1 MWYFLDTSQINI
13 TEIIIRTINSLFEN
27 LFSSIDNNIYN
38 LLDDITFVNSNILKD
53 NFFKNIF
60 GTTSQNGILLIA
72 NSLII
77 GMILYYL
84 FRLLYSHFLSI
95 EIEKPIQFLF
105 KLIIL
110 AIVINCSFFIC
121 EQLITINSYISSAI
135 REVGESLFKVNIS
148 FTELVKKL
156 NSVVSI
162 STSNFNA
169 FSLDGI
175 IKSFISIEL
184 LNLVFIQ
191 SLRYILI
198 KVFILITPFAILSLI
213 SHSTSWFFKTWAKSF
228 FSLLIIQSFI
238 SLILLIIFSIN
249 SNTSNILTKLM
260 YIGALFAITK
270 SNSYIKEL
278 IGGVSTNINN
288 NFSYL
293 KNKK

>member
-1 MWYFLDTSQINI
+1 MDTSQINI

>member
-1 MWYFLDTSQINI
+1 MDTSQINI

-249 SNTSNILTKLM
+249 SNTSNILTKLI

>member
-1 MWYFLDTSQINI
+1 MDTSQINI

-238 SLILLIIFSIN
+238 SLILLIIFFIN

>member
-1 MWYFLDTSQINI
+1 MNASQINI
-13 TEIIIRTINSLFEN
+13 TEVIIRTINSLFEN

-38 LLDDITFVNSNILKD
+38 ILDDITFIDSNILKD
-53 NFFKNIF
+53 NLFKNIF
-60 GTTSQNGILLIA
+60 GNTAQNGILLIA

-77 GMILYYL
+77 GIILYYL
-84 FRLLYSHFLSI
+84 FRLLYSYFLSI
-95 EIEKPIQFLF
+95 EIEKPTQFLF
-105 KLIIL
+105 KLIIFI
-110 AIVINCSFFIC
+110 IVINCSFFIC
-121 EQLITINSYISSAI
+121 EQLITINSYISSSI
-135 REVGESLFKVNIS
+135 REIGESLFKVNIS

-156 NSVVSI
+156 NSVINI
-162 STSNFNA
+162 SNSNFNA

-184 LNLVFIQ
+184 LNLVFVQ

-198 KVFILITPFAILSLI
+198 KVFILISPFSILSLI
-213 SHSTSWFFKTWAKSF
+213 NHSTSWFFKTWAKSF

-260 YIGALFAITK
+260 YIGALFAISK

-288 NFSYL
+288 NLTFL

>member
-1 MWYFLDTSQINI
+1 MIILDTTQINI
-13 TEIIIRTINSLFEN
+13 TEVIVKTINSLFEN

-38 LLDDITFVNSNILKD
+38 ILDDITFINSNILKD
-53 NFFKNIF
+53 NLFKNIF
-60 GTTSQNGILLIA
+60 GTDSQNGILLIA

-77 GMILYYL
+77 GIVLYYL

-95 EIEKPIQFLF
+95 EIEKPTQFLF
-105 KLIIL
+105 KLIIFGIL
-110 AIVINCSFFIC
+110 INCSFFIC
-121 EQLITINSYISSAI
+121 EQLITINSYISLSI
-135 REVGESLFKVNIS
+135 RELGESLFKINIS
-148 FTELVKKL
+148 FTELVKKM
-156 NSVVSI
+156 NSVINI
-162 STSNFNA
+162 SNSNFNA

-184 LNLVFIQ
+184 LNLVFVQ
-191 SLRYILI
+191 SLRYILV

-213 SHSTSWFFKTWAKSF
+213 SHSTSWFFKTWFKSI

-249 SNTSNILTKLM
+249 SDSSNILTKLM

-278 IGGVSTNINN
+278 IGGVSTNISNS
-288 NFSYL
+288 FSAF
-293 KNKK
+293 KIKK

>member
-1 MWYFLDTSQINI
+1 MNASQINI
-13 TEIIIRTINSLFEN
+13 TEVIIRTINSLFEN

-38 LLDDITFVNSNILKD
+38 ILDDITFIDSNILKD
-53 NFFKNIF
+53 NLFKNIF
-60 GTTSQNGILLIA
+60 GTTAQNGILLIA

-77 GMILYYL
+77 GIILYYL
-84 FRLLYSHFLSI
+84 FRLLYSYFLSI
-95 EIEKPIQFLF
+95 EIEKPTQFLF
-105 KLIIL
+105 KLIIFI
-110 AIVINCSFFIC
+110 IVINCSFFIC
-121 EQLITINSYISSAI
+121 EQLITINSYISSSI
-135 REVGESLFKVNIS
+135 REIGESLFKVNIS

-156 NSVVSI
+156 NSVINI
-162 STSNFNA
+162 SNSNFNA

-184 LNLVFIQ
+184 LNLVFVQ

-198 KVFILITPFAILSLI
+198 KVFILISPFSILSLI
-213 SHSTSWFFKTWAKSF
+213 NHSTSWFFKTWAKSF

-260 YIGALFAITK
+260 YIGALFAISK

-288 NFSYL
+288 NLTFL

>member
-1 MWYFLDTSQINI
+1 MDTSQINI
-13 TEIIIRTINSLFEN
+13 TEIIIKTINSLFEN

-38 LLDDITFVNSNILKD
+38 ILDDITFVNSNILKD

-121 EQLITINSYISSAI
+121 EQLITINSYISSSI

-288 NFSYL
+288 SFSYL

>member
-1 MWYFLDTSQINI
+1 MDTSQINI

-121 EQLITINSYISSAI
+121 EQLITINSYISSSI

-148 FTELVKKL
+148 FAELVKKL

>member
-1 MWYFLDTSQINI
+1 MDTSQINI
-13 TEIIIRTINSLFEN
+13 TEIIIKTINSLFEN

>member
-1 MWYFLDTSQINI
+1 MDTSQINI

-228 FSLLIIQSFI
+228 FSLLIIHR
-238 SLILLIIFSIN
+238 LL
-249 SNTSNILTKLM
+249 
-260 YIGALFAITK
+260 
-270 SNSYIKEL
+270 
-278 IGGVSTNINN
+278 V
-288 NFSYL
+288 
-293 KNKK
+293 